1 MKVTDP
7 PIEAVPGQHNHL
19 IVDVDAAGQVTCDSN
34 IEQLL
39 VRCYLYFMCVE
50 ELVSLPRAV
59 RVCNHSTG
67 GASRDRDTMYN
78 HRIQTLPGQAGSRA
92 RSW

>member
-39 VRCYLYFMCVE
+39 FRCYLYFMCVE

-67 GASRDRDTMYN
+67 GASRDRDT
-78 HRIQTLPGQAGSRA
+78 ITILASRPYLDKQVVVA